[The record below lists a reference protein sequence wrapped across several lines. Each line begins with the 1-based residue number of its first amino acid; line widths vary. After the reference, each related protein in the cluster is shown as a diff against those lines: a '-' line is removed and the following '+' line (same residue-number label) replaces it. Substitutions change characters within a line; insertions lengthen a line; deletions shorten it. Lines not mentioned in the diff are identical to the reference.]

1 MTHDPIPLSSEAAAD
16 MSGLPASETAG
27 RARSASPAAPDPIR
41 MVPVAHI
48 ETDLPEKFGVP
59 RQSGLADLPAR
70 IVMEPAYRD
79 PEAFRGLEGFSHLWL
94 VWLFSEVP
102 QDRPFCATVRPPRL
116 GGNERVGVFASRSP
130 FRPNRI
136 GLSCVRLKS
145 VEQDPRLGP
154 VLYVTG
160 ADLMSGTP
168 ILDIKPYLPF
178 TDSRPEALSGF
189 TQRGDMSLLKVVFP
203 EKLLEKLPKEKRKAA
218 AQVLAQD
225 PRPRYQED
233 PERIYGMTFAGSD
246 IRFRVEDHVL
256 TVCSVEPLPDLH
268 EAGNDRNTDVLPASG
283 GEEETCSERSK

>member
-27 RARSASPAAPDPIR
+27 RARSSSPATTDPVR

-79 PEAFRGLEGFSHLWL
+79 PEAFRGLDGFSHLWL

-136 GLSCVRLKS
+136 GLSCVRLES

-168 ILDIKPYLPF
+168 ILDIKPYLPYADSHPEAAAGF
-178 TDSRPEALSGF
+178 TDGLADPLPVVLPPELSG
-189 TQRGDMSLLKVVFP
+189 LLPP
-203 EKLLEKLPKEKRKAA
+203 EKEAVLRALLAG
-218 AQVLAQD
+218 D
-225 PRPRYQED
+225 PRPHYQND
-233 PERIYGMTFAGSD
+233 PDRVYAMTYAGHTV
-246 IRFRVEDHVL
+246 RF
-256 TVCSVEPLPDLH
+256 TVDGKAVTVRGIEPV
-268 EAGNDRNTDVLPASG
+268 A
-283 GEEETCSERSK
+283 